1 MRRAAIAAGTVV
13 DPARLRARERDQLL
27 HRTCSKGRMRDERVG
42 GPRHQRHGRKVPR
55 GVVRDF
61 SNQGIDDEA
70 PRSDRKQRVAVGHRL
85 GDEVGADVAARA
97 GTVLDHD
104 RLPPGLG
111 KLLGDQAH
119 DDIVRPARSER
130 HDDAHGPGRI
140 VLRVRAQPEQDR
152 AERHAEADADSSAKL
167 RHSLHASPD
176 PSSEP
181 KGDTLNDKRR
191 RFRMLLLA
199 TLCAAFL
206 SGPGAGAFA
215 QAYPNRPIHII
226 APFPAGGGYD
236 FLSRL
241 VGAEMSKTFG
251 QPVVVE
257 NKAGANGN
265 IGTDAAAKSA
275 PDGYTLLMGGNSP
288 LALNVR
294 LYAKLPYDP
303 VKDFEP
309 VARVATQPNLFAA
322 NPKVPVKSVA
332 ELVQYAKANPGK
344 LTYAS
349 NGNGSPQHLAAE
361 QLKRMAG
368 VDLVHVPF
376 KGAAPPPAPLLP
388 GEGLVAFYARPLPL
402 PPVHAGQTARLRAPG
417 DPRDRRP

>member
-1 MRRAAIAAGTVV
+1 M
-13 DPARLRARERDQLL
+13 
-27 HRTCSKGRMRDERVG
+27 
-42 GPRHQRHGRKVPR
+42 
-55 GVVRDF
+55 
-61 SNQGIDDEA
+61 
-70 PRSDRKQRVAVGHRL
+70 
-85 GDEVGADVAARA
+85 
-97 GTVLDHD
+97 
-104 RLPPGLG
+104 
-111 KLLGDQAH
+111 
-119 DDIVRPARSER
+119 
-130 HDDAHGPGRI
+130 
-140 VLRVRAQPEQDR
+140 
-152 AERHAEADADSSAKL
+152 
-167 RHSLHASPD
+167 
-176 PSSEP
+176 
-181 KGDTLNDKRR
+181 NDKRR

-199 TLCAAFL
+199 TLSAAFL
-206 SGPGAGAFA
+206 SGPGLGAFA

-288 LALNVR
+288 LALNVG

-303 VKDFEP
+303 VKDFE
-309 VARVATQPNLFAA
+309 VISRVATQPNLLAA
-322 NPKVPVKSVA
+322 HPKISVKTVA
-332 ELVQYAKANPGK
+332 ELIQYAKANPGK

-368 VDLVHVPF
+368 IDLVHVPY
-376 KGAAPPPAPLLP
+376 KGAAPTAAALLAGEVSVAFNVILLP
-388 GEGLVAFYARPLPL
+388 LPHVQAGKLTGLAVASSRRSPLALDIPTLAELGYPIDIDTWYGLVAPAGTPKEVIAKLNAETMRILNLPEL
-402 PPVHAGQTARLRAPG
+402 KERTRSHGIELAGSTPEQFSAFLRADIAKWTQVIREFG
-417 DPRDRRP
+417 ITVD